1 MFLTHLY
8 FDCKIEPKST
18 TVVQTV
24 IITNY
29 FFPQATEYTAFLLWI
44 SVSLL
49 DSLMSD

>member
-29 FFPQATEYTAFLLWI
+29 FFPQATEYTAF
-44 SVSLL
+44 SLV
-49 DSLMSD
+49 DFSFIVGFFDV

>member
-18 TVVQTV
+18 TVVKTV

-29 FFPQATEYTAFLLWI
+29 FFPQATECTAF
-44 SVSLL
+44 SLV
-49 DSLMSD
+49 DFSFIVGFFDV